1 MYGGGRERTESICG
15 GKGREVRVYVGEG
28 ERRERSKGVC
38 GREGEECRQVQ
49 CQ

>member
-1 MYGGGRERTESICG
+1 MYR